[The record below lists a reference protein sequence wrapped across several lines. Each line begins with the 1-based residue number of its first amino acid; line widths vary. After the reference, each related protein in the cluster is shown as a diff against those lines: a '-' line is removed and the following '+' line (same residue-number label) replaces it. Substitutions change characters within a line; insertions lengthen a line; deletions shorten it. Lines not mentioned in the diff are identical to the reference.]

1 MFLVLLGSVLSA
13 LSMRKVT
20 AASPSAK
27 GLRGNPKQQG
37 SPRESEI
44 IPGFG
49 IPLQHIKPYPSRGCV
64 RKTNSFIY
72 CHTSAMAFI
81 KLKAESFSIFY
92 LPESSKSS
100 VWSNF
105 PTFSQSCQQKAK
117 AVSPVTPEVPVQGL
131 LPAQGLFNYSS
142 EINGGWIPVVWC
154 ETVSPDVHSAAATS
168 LQGWM

>member
-1 MFLVLLGSVLSA
+1 
-13 LSMRKVT
+13 
-20 AASPSAK
+20 
-27 GLRGNPKQQG
+27 
-37 SPRESEI
+37 
-44 IPGFG
+44 
-49 IPLQHIKPYPSRGCV
+49 
-64 RKTNSFIY
+64 
-72 CHTSAMAFI
+72 MAFI

-92 LPESSKSS
+92 LLESSKSS

-105 PTFSQSCQQKAK
+105 PTFSQKAE

-142 EINGGWIPVVWC
+142 EISGGWIPVVWC